1 VRQYDFVVLGGG
13 SGGLAAA
20 QRAVEYGA
28 SVVLIEPARLGGTCV
43 NVGCV
48 PKKVMWNAAHLAHS
62 LQDSPAYGFEFS
74 KPNHNWSKLKEGRD
88 NYVKRLNEIYLN
100 NLAKKSIELI
110 PSKGRFVTAK
120 EIETEQGDIVQGQHI
135 LVATGGVPSL
145 PNIPGASLGITSD
158 GFFELERVPK
168 RVAIVG
174 SGYIAVELAGVLN
187 ALGSDVVQF
196 LRYEGVLRSFEDA
209 LGNLLLKNMQ
219 TMGIE
224 VVTKAIPNRVDD
236 SDGVVLTVT
245 DGRTF
250 GNFDCLL
257 WAIGRQPNTVFLELQ
272 KSGIQVDDMGHI
284 VVDAYQNTSVEGVY
298 AVGDVTGQ
306 AQLTPVA
313 IAAGRRLADR
323 LFNSQHE
330 RKLNYEIIP
339 TVIFSHPPIGTVGKT
354 EDEARRFYGS
364 ELVNVY
370 ESEFVPMFN
379 ALTEHKP
386 KTFMKLVTAGEEERV
401 VGCHMIGTGS
411 DEMLQGFAVAISM
424 GALKSDFDD
433 TLAIHPTSAEELVT
447 MR

>member
-1 VRQYDFVVLGGG
+1 
-13 SGGLAAA
+13 
-20 QRAVEYGA
+20 
-28 SVVLIEPARLGGTCV
+28 
-43 NVGCV
+43 
-48 PKKVMWNAAHLAHS
+48 M
-62 LQDSPAYGFEFS
+62 
-74 KPNHNWSKLKEGRD
+74 
-88 NYVKRLNEIYLN
+88 
-100 NLAKKSIELI
+100 
-110 PSKGRFVTAK
+110 
-120 EIETEQGDIVQGQHI
+120 
-135 LVATGGVPSL
+135 
-145 PNIPGASLGITSD
+145 
-158 GFFELERVPK
+158 
-168 RVAIVG
+168 
-174 SGYIAVELAGVLN
+174 
-187 ALGSDVVQF
+187 
-196 LRYEGVLRSFEDA
+196 RSFEDA

-354 EDEARRFYGS
+354 EAEARRFYGS